1 MIKLTPRL
9 QAVCDMVPEG
19 AKVADIGADHGYVS
33 IYLIESGRA
42 SSAIAMDVN
51 KGPIERANANIEAA
65 GLKDVIKT
73 RLSDGAD
80 ELESGEA
87 DTLLIAGMGARLMC
101 DILSR
106 ALSDKVIKTLVLSPH
121 SEVFLI
127 REFLRM
133 AGFTITDEDMVID
146 EGKYYPVILAVSD
159 GEKADMV
166 DITLEDEFGPVLLK
180 KRPDAFESFL
190 LKEKTKTEEIIKKVT
205 SEEKRDELKGYL
217 ELVTKAVNYK

>member
-51 KGPIERANANIEAA
+51 KGPLERANANIEAA

-146 EGKYYPVILAVSD
+146 EGKYYPVILAVRD

-180 KRPDAFESFL
+180 KRPEAFESFL